1 MIALVDLVQHL
12 SECAGRVVGVLDAE
26 VDNVQE
32 SLGLGL
38 EISQSPLVTRV
49 HF

>member
-1 MIALVDLVQHL
+1 MISLVDLMQHL
-12 SECAGRVVGVLDAE
+12 SECTGRVVRALDAN

-38 EISQSPLVTRV
+38 EISQSPLVASV